1 MKLRNNDFRNAMPSL
16 VFGSDFVLINQI
28 LIYSLEHLGYYSTAY
43 YKHRKRG
50 LKKTPFNV
58 QT

>member
-1 MKLRNNDFRNAMPSL
+1 MKLRNNDFSNAMPSL
-16 VFGSDFVLINQI
+16 VFSSDFVLVNQI
-28 LIYSLEHLGYYSTAY
+28 LIYSLEHPGYTLQRI
-43 YKHRKRG
+43 KHRKGG